1 VLSNPAQ
8 MRASLALTRWLR
20 CRSRIGVDN
29 VIGHSESLRS
39 RYHHERVERLKTQ
52 THADFARESMQTY
65 RRELR
70 ALGPC
75 PR

>member
-1 VLSNPAQ
+1 
-8 MRASLALTRWLR
+8 M
-20 CRSRIGVDN
+20 DN

-39 RYHHERVERLKTQ
+39 AYHRERVERLKTQ
-52 THADFARESMQTY
+52 THADFARASMQTY